1 MLQRREML
9 LHTSLK
15 VKRKSF
21 TSVARS
27 FATVSPEALHIG
39 DYTTANNPEE
49 KEALTLM
56 KEVKAVTATV
66 PASGASHT
74 VMRNEIR
81 GLMIDQGSP
90 SFYVTINPT
99 DIYNPVVSLLAG
111 GDLLKHRDQTI
122 LVGKNPSVAAR
133 FFKCYM
139 KAFIKCILGYDPK

>member
-1 MLQRREML
+1 ML
-9 LHTSLK
+9 LRTSLK

-21 TSVARS
+21 MSVARS
-27 FATVSPEALHIG
+27 FATVSPEALHIVSECISRG

-49 KEALTLM
+49 KEVLTLM

-99 DIYNPVVSLLAG
+99 DIYNPVV
-111 GDLLKHRDQTI
+111 
-122 LVGKNPSVAAR
+122 
-133 FFKCYM
+133 
-139 KAFIKCILGYDPK
+139 